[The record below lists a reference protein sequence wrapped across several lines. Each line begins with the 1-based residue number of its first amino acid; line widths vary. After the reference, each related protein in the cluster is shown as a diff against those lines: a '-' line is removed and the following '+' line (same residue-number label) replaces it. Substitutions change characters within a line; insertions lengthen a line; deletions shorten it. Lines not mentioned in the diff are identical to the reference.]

1 MKYVIWLVILA
12 LIVVRYFFVKPE
24 YRDGDK
30 VRITSVIYSD
40 AVKYEKSQYI
50 KLHGLQVYLPH
61 FPQIYYGDNVVVE
74 GVVNGNK
81 LDNAK
86 LVKSTSS
93 SGLFSNFR
101 NNILKFYESNLP
113 QPESGLLAGI
123 VLGSKGALTNIFYE
137 NTKLVGV
144 THVVVA
150 SGTNI
155 SFIVSIFMNS
165 LVLFISRKKA
175 IYFVM
180 LSIILYLFMSGF
192 QAPLIRASIMSSVLL
207 LSQHSG
213 RVIDTWQI
221 FFLTAFGML
230 IINPYWILDMGFV
243 LSFGATAS
251 LLLFEKRVSKKLEK
265 LPGLL
270 REGFSTSLAAQI
282 GVFPILLV
290 IFRQFNI
297 LSVLVNG
304 LVLWTVPFIMIFGT
318 IAGILQSKLILYL
331 SYPFLKC
338 FTFIVWIFTKITG
351 LFTF

>member
-40 AVKYEKSQYI
+40 PVKYEKSQYI
-50 KLHGLQVYLPH
+50 KLHGLQIYLPL
-61 FPQIYYGDNVVVE
+61 FPQIYYGDRVVIE
-74 GVVNGNK
+74 GDINGNK
-81 LDNAK
+81 LDNAI
-86 LVKSTSS
+86 LIENTGS
-93 SGLFSNFR
+93 SGLTSSFR
-101 NNILKFYESNLP
+101 NSILYFYERNIP

-123 VLGSKGALTNIFYE
+123 VLGSKGALTNEFYE

-155 SFIVSIFMNS
+155 SFIVSFCMNS
-165 LVLFISRKKA
+165 LVLIVNRRKA
-175 IYFVM
+175 IYFVI

-207 LSQHSG
+207 LSQNVG
-213 RVIDTWQI
+213 RVINTWRI
-221 FFLTAFGML
+221 FFLTAIGML
-230 IINPYWILDMGFV
+230 IVNPYWILDMGFI
-243 LSFGATAS
+243 LSFAATAS
-251 LLLFEKRVSKKLEK
+251 LLLFEKRISQKFER
-265 LPGLL
+265 LPKFLK
-270 REGFSTSLAAQI
+270 EGFSTSLAAQI
-282 GVFPILLV
+282 GVFPILIV

-304 LVLWTVPFIMIFGT
+304 LVLWTVPFIMISGAV
-318 IAGILQSKLILYL
+318 AGIFQSKLILYI
-331 SYPFLKC
+331 SYPFLKW
-338 FTFIVWIFTKITG
+338 FTFMVWIFTKITG